1 MDRIPCDCQAFKIQ
15 CPKSWALFTSISSL
29 IPAPES
35 SGSFKIPVAQRPS
48 LTDSH
53 LTGCGRAQSLVFFS
67 PNYPSLVIGTLK
79 FRWTQVESHAFPGI
93 PNTAKPSCPV
103 PSPHCR
109 QNYGGVSNNDA
120 PHFQAFAHAPLPGAH
135 DSRVDPAGSFSV
147 CRAQLRRHLLR
158 EAFLKVPISQTS
170 AGLSADPSR
179 EHAAWLRPVPS
190 L

>member
-29 IPAPES
+29 IPAPKS

-79 FRWTQVESHAFPGI
+79 FRRTQVESHAFPGI
-93 PNTAKPSCPV
+93 PNTAKPSCPSLLPTAGRTTEGFPITMLPTSRPLHMLLCQEPMTPV
-103 PSPHCR
+103 WTQRDP
-109 QNYGGVSNNDA
+109 
-120 PHFQAFAHAPLPGAH
+120 FQ
-135 DSRVDPAGSFSV
+135 
-147 CRAQLRRHLLR
+147 
-158 EAFLKVPISQTS
+158 S
-170 AGLSADPSR
+170 AGR
-179 EHAAWLRPVPS
+179 S
-190 L
+190 LDVTSSGKPF